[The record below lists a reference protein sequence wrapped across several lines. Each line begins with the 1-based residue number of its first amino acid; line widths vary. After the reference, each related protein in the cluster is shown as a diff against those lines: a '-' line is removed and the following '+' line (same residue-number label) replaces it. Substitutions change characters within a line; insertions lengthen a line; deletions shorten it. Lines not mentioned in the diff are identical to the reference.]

1 MRCERV
7 MEKLTKDRID
17 ELESFL
23 VLVNG
28 EDYRNLANTY
38 ISCMFSNDFRK
49 PTFVIALSDSQIV
62 GAAAFSEELFTVNV
76 WGISWVSV
84 HPDYREKGIGQSL
97 VEKCIDEIK
106 KKAKSPVTCILAT
119 YPEKTKL
126 YEKIGF
132 TTSSYDAEGGA
143 IMTLPLTY

>member
-1 MRCERV
+1 MIEFKNL
-7 MEKLTKDRID
+7 EYDKKE
-17 ELESFL
+17 ELEDL
-23 VLVNG
+23 LALVNG
-28 EDYRNLANTY
+28 EGYRILAGSY
-38 ISCMFSNDFRK
+38 ITCMFSNDFRK
-49 PTFVIALSDSQIV
+49 PTFVIALSDGQIV
-62 GAAAFSEELFTVNV
+62 GAAAFSEELFTVNM

-84 HPDYREKGIGQSL
+84 HPDYREKGIGRSL
-97 VEKCIDEIK
+97 VEKCIDGIK

-126 YEKIGF
+126 YKKIGF